1 MGNRIQSGWVALAF
15 CLASAAPLAAQ
26 GLPAGVTKE
35 SIAKGDEIFHGSG
48 LCFACH
54 GNDAK
59 GAVGPNLTD
68 DQWLHSKGS
77 YDEIVKQVMTGVP
90 KEISK
95 SGNIMP
101 PKGGSSIS
109 DDEVKLVA
117 AYVWSLSHKTS

>member
-1 MGNRIQSGWVALAF
+1 LAF

>member
-1 MGNRIQSGWVALAF
+1 MRNRIQGGWLVLAL
-15 CLASAAPLAAQ
+15 CLAGGSPLAAQ
-26 GLPAGVTKE
+26 ALPAGVTKE

-77 YDEIVKQVMTGVP
+77 YEEIVKQVMTGVP
-90 KEISK
+90 KEESK

-101 PKGGSSIS
+101 PRGGSSIS

-117 AYVWSLSHKTS
+117 AYVWSLSHKVS

>member
-1 MGNRIQSGWVALAF
+1 MRIRVHAGWLVLALSV
-15 CLASAAPLAAQ
+15 ASAAPLVAQAVPAA
-26 GLPAGVTKE
+26 VTKE

-77 YDEIVKQVMTGVP
+77 YDEIVKQIMTGVP

-101 PKGGSSIS
+101 PRGGSSIS
-109 DDEVKLVA
+109 DDDVKLVA

>member
-1 MGNRIQSGWVALAF
+1 MRIRIRAGWLVVALG
-15 CLASAAPLAAQ
+15 LLGTAPAVAQ

-77 YDEIVKQVMTGVP
+77 YEEIVKQVMTGVP
-90 KEISK
+90 KEESK

-109 DDEVKLVA
+109 DDEVKLVSG
-117 AYVWSLSHKTS
+117 YVWSLSHKAS